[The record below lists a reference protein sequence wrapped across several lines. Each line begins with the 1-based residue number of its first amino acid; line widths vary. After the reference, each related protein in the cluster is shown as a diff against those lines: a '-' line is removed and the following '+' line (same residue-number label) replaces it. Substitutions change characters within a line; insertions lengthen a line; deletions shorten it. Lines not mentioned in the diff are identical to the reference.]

1 MMPIRISL
9 ILTLLAVFSGC
20 GGTREILVPYA
31 ATAPEGVDFSGTWQ
45 IREGES
51 ADQRSIRRAIDT
63 TDGDKHNGMGDL
75 TGSESQSGQGG
86 SRSGGQQRSR
96 SRRKSDG
103 GFVHVFL
110 ETGKLLKVTQTPD
123 GFFVS
128 VDRSVVE
135 EFRFGEQRI
144 VSVGEIEAQRVSG
157 WVGDRYVV
165 ETLDKKGMK
174 LTERFWVSEEGNLLN
189 REITFR
195 SKDMKERT
203 LLQVFD
209 RIDKQN

>member
-1 MMPIRISL
+1 VI
-9 ILTLLAVFSGC
+9 ILKVLRQCGVAAVFVALAGC
-20 GGTREILVPYA
+20 GGTSELLVPYSA
-31 ATAPEGVDFSGTWQ
+31 IPPDDVDFSGTWK

-51 ADQRSIRRAIDT
+51 ADQRSISRAIDT
-63 TDGDKHNGMGDL
+63 TDGQKQTVL
-75 TGSESQSGQGG
+75 VKPTGS
-86 SRSGGQQRSR
+86 SGGQSQSR
-96 SRRKSDG
+96 SRQKRES

-110 ETGKLLKVTQTPD
+110 ETGKLLKVTQTPG

-135 EFRFGEQRI
+135 EFRFGEHRM

-157 WVGDRYVV
+157 WQGDEYIV
-165 ETLDKKGMK
+165 ESLDKSGMK

-195 SKDMKERT
+195 SKKNEERT

-209 RIDKQN
+209 RVDD